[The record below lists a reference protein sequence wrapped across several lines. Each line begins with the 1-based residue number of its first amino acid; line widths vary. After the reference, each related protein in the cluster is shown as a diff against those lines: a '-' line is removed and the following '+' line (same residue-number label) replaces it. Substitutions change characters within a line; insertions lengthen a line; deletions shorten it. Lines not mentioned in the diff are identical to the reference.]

1 MENADELL
9 QGKKAIFIGLDDVLY
24 PEKDYDL
31 QVFYLFAQ
39 FVELT
44 EQRDCKELLKFLTAH
59 YEIHKTEGAF
69 DAISEKFSFVSKYQ
83 ERYER
88 LRKNAKLPLKLF
100 LYQNVASFLTQA
112 VAEDITIFIITDGN
126 PELQLSKIKHL
137 EWGAIANSVKVY
149 FTEELQQNNN
159 EVIQSLL
166 TSNNLASS
174 ESLLVLQ
181 NKLDFEQSNLLNLPY
196 VLLNDIN

>member
-31 QVFYLFAQ
+31 QVFYLFTQ

-44 EQRDCKELLKFLTAH
+44 EQRDCKELLKFLTVR

-83 ERYER
+83 EQYER
-88 LRKNAKLPLKLF
+88 LRKNARLPLKLF
-100 LYQNVASFLTQA
+100 LYQNVASFLTRA
-112 VAEDITIFIITDGN
+112 IAEHITIFITTNGN
-126 PELQLSKIKHL
+126 PELQLNKIKHL
-137 EWGAIANSVKVY
+137 DWGAIGNSVKVY
-149 FTEELQQNNN
+149 FTEELEQNRI

-196 VLLNDIN
+196 ILLNDIN

>member
-1 MENADELL
+1 MENVDELL
-9 QGKKAIFIGLDDVLY
+9 QDKKAIFIGLDDVLY

-31 QVFYLFAQ
+31 QVFYLFTQ

-44 EQRDCKELLKFLTAH
+44 EQRDCKELLEFLTVR
-59 YEIHKTEGAF
+59 YGLHKTEGAF

-83 ERYER
+83 EQYNR

-100 LYQNVASFLTQA
+100 LYQNVAEFLTQA
-112 VAEDITIFIITDGN
+112 VAKNATIFIITNNN
-126 PELQLSKIKHL
+126 PELQLNKIKHL
-137 EWGAIANSVKVY
+137 DWGAIGNSVKVY
-149 FTEELQQNNN
+149 FTEELLQNNN

-166 TSNNLASS
+166 TSNNLVCS